1 MKKRIIIFCF
11 CSFFQ
16 FSFAQKSSS
25 GMCKVDVEDITNV
38 ASFGYLIGYTVKF
51 KNNSKSTV
59 DGIWWTSYYYD
70 NSGDLMKYES
80 DSFNSSGIIKPI
92 ASGSNKS
99 IVRSP
104 RVKGAS
110 KVVVKITKTHFSD
123 GKTCK

>member
-1 MKKRIIIFCF
+1 MKKLIIIFCF

-70 NSGDLMKYES
+70 NSGDLVARFHKPAVSYGDKWRCEIVKEGI
-80 DSFNSSGIIKPI
+80 DKRLLIFIPCYLSS
-92 ASGSNKS
+92 SSS
-99 IVRSP
+99 S
-104 RVKGAS
+104 S
-110 KVVVKITKTHFSD
+110 KNDDKK
-123 GKTCK
+123 